1 MILKQSLLKSRCG
14 IFVYQLDFSLSSNWN
29 ARFCGYTLW
38 LQGDRPR
45 QQPVVDE
52 EGNVLLWNG
61 DVFHYSE
68 CQSPA
73 CDSDVLMKRLADA
86 DTVERVED
94 VLSRVSGPWSMIYFR
109 KSLNLLVIGRDPL
122 GRHSLLWNVDDSHQ
136 WTGPLIV
143 ASAVPEGT
151 YSEVPADRMFAINFS
166 RSPTIESLSSRR
178 GYRIDRRIPAAEEG
192 AAVLLIAIHQCCL

>member
-1 MILKQSLLKSRCG
+1 MEESLR
-14 IFVYQLDFSLSSNWN
+14 
-29 ARFCGYTLW
+29 
-38 LQGDRPR
+38 
-45 QQPVVDE
+45 E
-52 EGNVLLWNG
+52 EIEGKRRKGGEGGNEGLRR
-61 DVFHYSE
+61 
-68 CQSPA
+68 
-73 CDSDVLMKRLADA
+73 KR
-86 DTVERVED
+86 RRGVED